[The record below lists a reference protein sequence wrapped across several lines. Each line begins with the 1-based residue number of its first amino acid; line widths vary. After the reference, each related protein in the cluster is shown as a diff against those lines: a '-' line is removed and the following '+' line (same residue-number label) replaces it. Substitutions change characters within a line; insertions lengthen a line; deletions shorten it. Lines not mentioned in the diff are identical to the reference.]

1 MSFSGVRKMI
11 FATGDMHGDYDLFS
25 QKKFKKINDGD
36 TLLVCGD
43 FGFIWTGDSKERK
56 ILDKL
61 SRKKY
66 NICFVDGTHENFDL
80 LDKFPVVDFAG
91 GRAHKIRENIYHLM
105 RGQVFEIEGEKIFA
119 MGGGESPDIDMRGDS
134 AISADET
141 PSREQMREGAR
152 NLERYKFKVDYVIT
166 HEPAQKIKNF
176 LKLKDGEALRFSGL
190 NAYFQEL
197 SENCEY
203 TRWFFGSLHEDKF
216 VSPSQIALFQNLVNV
231 QTGEIL

>member
-1 MSFSGVRKMI
+1 MI

-141 PSREQMREGAR
+141 PTREQMREGAK

>member
-1 MSFSGVRKMI
+1 MI
-11 FATGDMHGDYDLFS
+11 YATGDMHGDIDIFA
-25 QKKFKKINDGD
+25 QKKFKQINDGD
-36 TLLVCGD
+36 TLIVCGD
-43 FGFIWTGDSKERK
+43 FGFIWSGDSKERK
-56 ILDKL
+56 KLDKL
-61 SRKKY
+61 ARKKF

-80 LDKFPVVDFAG
+80 LDKYPVIDFAG
-91 GRAHKIRENIYHLM
+91 GKAHKIRDNIFHLM

-119 MGGGESPDIDMRGDS
+119 MGGGENPDIGMRGDS

-141 PSREQMREGAR
+141 PTRAQMREGAK

-166 HEPAQKIKNF
+166 HEPAQKVKNF
-176 LKLKDGEALRFSGL
+176 LRLKSNDTLLVSGL

-216 VSPSQIALFQNLVNV
+216 VSQSQIAVFQNLINV
-231 QTGEIL
+231 QTGEIIR